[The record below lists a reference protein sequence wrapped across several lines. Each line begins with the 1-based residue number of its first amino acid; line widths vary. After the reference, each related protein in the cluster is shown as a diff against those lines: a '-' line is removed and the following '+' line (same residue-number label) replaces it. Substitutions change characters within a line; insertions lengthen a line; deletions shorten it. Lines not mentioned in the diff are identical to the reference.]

1 MATITIVGSGY
12 VGLVYGAAFA
22 DLGNDVYGL
31 DIDERRIEQLNQGQA
46 PIYEPRLDELIQRNL
61 EAGRLRFTTRYDESI
76 PDSQFVFICVGTPSC
91 FDGHADMRAVHSAAA
106 SIGRHLSGYTIIIN
120 KSTMPIGSGDF
131 VSSII
136 NQSKSASVSFDVVSN
151 PEFLREG
158 SAIQDVFNPS
168 RVVLGAENRH
178 AAEEVADLY
187 RSLNA
192 PILITDQR
200 TAEMIKYASNAILA
214 TRISFINE
222 IAQIC
227 EQLGADVTVV
237 AEGMGHDPRIGPQF
251 LDAGI
256 GFGGSCF
263 PKDVKALA
271 YMAAEV
277 NCHPQLLHAVL
288 EINEDQRRRFVW
300 RLQELIGD
308 LYGKQIA
315 VWGLAFKQDTDDIRE
330 SPALD
335 VVRMLLQRGAHV
347 RVFDPAAM
355 SHAQD
360 EIPEAVLGTDPYST
374 VKGADALL
382 VVTPW
387 NEFKQVDLARVRDLM
402 RVPLILDGRNIYEPE
417 DVRSLGITYSGIGRQ
432 DYRARNTGPRTGAYV
447 DSITMTE
454 MLNAGE

>member
-1 MATITIVGSGY
+1 MAIISIVGSGY

-31 DIDERRIEQLNQGQA
+31 DIDERRIEQLNQGHT

-61 EAGRLRFTTRYDESI
+61 EAGRLRFTTRYEQAI
-76 PDSQFVFICVGTPSC
+76 PASDFVFICVGTPSC
-91 FDGHADMRAVHSAAA
+91 FDGHADMRFVHSAAA

-131 VSSII
+131 VSSIVS
-136 NQSKSASVSFDVVSN
+136 QHKSANASFDVVSN

-168 RVVLGAENRH
+168 RIVLGAENRH
-178 AAEEVADLY
+178 AADEVADLY

-227 EQLGADVTVV
+227 EQLGADVKVV
-237 AEGMGHDPRIGPQF
+237 AQGMGYDPRIGPQF

-300 RLQELIGD
+300 RLREMIGELF
-308 LYGKQIA
+308 GKQIA

-335 VVRMLLQRGAHV
+335 VVKMLLQRGALV
-347 RVFDPAAM
+347 RVYDPAAM
-355 SHAQD
+355 SHAHI
-360 EIPEAVLGTDPYST
+360 EIPEAVLAADPYSS
-374 VKGADALL
+374 VEGADALL

-387 NEFKQVDLARVRDLM
+387 NEFKQVDLSRVRDLM
-402 RVPLILDGRNIYEPE
+402 RVPLILDGRNIYEPD
-417 DVRSLGITYSGIGRQ
+417 DVRSLGITYSGVGRQ
-432 DYRARNTGPRTGAYV
+432 DHRARNGVRTGAFV
-447 DSITMTE
+447 DSLDMSET
-454 MLNAGE
+454 LNAGE